1 MAMMLM
7 MFLLV
12 GGSDGSGGGVA
23 EVFFWAS
30 GASQMRTDMA
40 MMLMMF
46 LLVGGSDGSG
56 GGVAEVPGFITLLLL
71 GFGRL
76 SDENRHGHDAH
87 DVPACWRF
95 RRFRGWCG
103 GGPRVHHT
111 PSFGLRAPLR

>member
-1 MAMMLM
+1 
-7 MFLLV
+7 
-12 GGSDGSGGGVA
+12 
-23 EVFFWAS
+23 
-30 GASQMRTDMA
+30 MA

-111 PSFGLRAPLR
+111 ASFGLRAPLR